1 MSVYPLTTD
10 SAGGRAFVPK
20 NTCVW
25 PIPSGLV
32 FEIVGPFLVPFL
44 LSNFQFLL
52 SIGGAREKHSWRNV
66 ESFAQLLNVGS
77 IEITLSVQD
86 FGHDAFRA
94 KDGDQIFLAEIIGI
108 YQRAKDFHRARIGNG
123 MMLFFVGFD

>member
-1 MSVYPLTTD
+1 MRR
-10 SAGGRAFVPK
+10 AGGRALIPK
-20 NTCVW
+20 NACGW
-25 PIPSGLV
+25 PILSGLV
-32 FEIVGPFLVPFL
+32 YERVGPSLVPFP

-52 SIGGAREKHSWRNV
+52 SIGGAREKHCWRNV

-77 IEITLSVQD
+77 VEITLSVQD

-94 KDGDQIFLAEIIGI
+94 KDGDQVLLAEIIGI
-108 YQRAKDFHRARIGNG
+108 HQRAKNFHRARIRNG